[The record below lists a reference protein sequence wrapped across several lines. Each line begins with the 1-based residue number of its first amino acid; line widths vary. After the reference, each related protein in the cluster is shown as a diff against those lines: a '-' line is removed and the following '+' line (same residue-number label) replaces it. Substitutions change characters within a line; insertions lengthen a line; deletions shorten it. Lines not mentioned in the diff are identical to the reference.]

1 MLLIEHSNLIS
12 HQKRYCDVNQ
22 FLMNSKLNTKLT
34 VILKWLTW
42 LSLLQI
48 EIIRNEVPRG
58 NLENFVLGQIKC
70 QMKINK
76 FNLKW
81 SLIFAIFWRQN
92 LQNFLKSLIT
102 NFKLWMILNESYFNE
117 KEYFIFLRKWTELT
131 FWMMNIFLCN
141 TASCLIINK

>member
-1 MLLIEHSNLIS
+1 M
-12 HQKRYCDVNQ
+12 YCEVNQ

-141 TASCLIINK
+141 TGSCLIINK